1 MDCRLPHPSPPPGG
15 CSNSCPLS
23 WWCHRTISSS
33 AAVYSFCLS
42 LSQHQGL
49 FQWVSSSYQ
58 VAHLPK
64 GTLKGKEGKR
74 ARVEPS
80 WLILGSQCCLQNSV
94 AKKKKRISL
103 LICYPFLL
111 TIFLGPCLQRENHSK
126 SLTGIPPPFWGL
138 TDFGVIQ
145 MAGFFKI
152 FFKMQ
157 NYYNCPFPLNV
168 VLISQF
174 LFLHS

>member
-1 MDCRLPHPSPPPGG
+1 MDCRLPHPSPPPGV

-94 AKKKKRISL
+94 AKKKKDFSSYLLPIPFDYLSRAMSSKGKSQQESHRHTSTILGTHWFWCYTNGRIFKN
-103 LICYPFLL
+103 FL
-111 TIFLGPCLQRENHSK
+111 
-126 SLTGIPPPFWGL
+126 
-138 TDFGVIQ
+138 
-145 MAGFFKI
+145 
-152 FFKMQ
+152 
-157 NYYNCPFPLNV
+157 
-168 VLISQF
+168 
-174 LFLHS
+174 